1 MKHFVV
7 EIIYKAPLEKINE
20 VRDRHRAFLDVGYK
34 RGMILM
40 SGPQVP
46 RIGGVIIGRAE
57 SMEDFASLLAD
68 DPYQVE
74 GVAEYKFMEFTP
86 VHFQEIIKEWI

>member
-20 VRDRHRAFLDVGYK
+20 VRDRHRAFLDDGYK

-46 RIGGVIIGRAE
+46 RIGGVIIGRAD